1 MLVPLSQFCFAVTST
16 MAAASPLSSIKITLN
31 DGLQI
36 PAVGLGVF
44 KSEPGQE
51 TYNATLQ
58 ALKLGYRH
66 IDTAAL
72 YRNEADVGRAM
83 RDSGIP
89 RDQIW
94 VTSKLW
100 AMGCDR
106 DGYEYGLKQAQ
117 ESVRKLGTHMDL
129 YLIHSP
135 HQPQQRI
142 RMWLALEELQRK
154 GLVRSI
160 GVSNYGPHQLEE
172 LINSPQ
178 TTVVPSMNQIEVN
191 PFLLRNDIDEYCQSK
206 GIVIQAWAPLA
217 KATKLNHPLVSK
229 IAVAHG
235 VSSAQVMVRWSLQR
249 GYNPLPKSVKA
260 QRIAQN
266 GDVFGFELGEADMQ
280 QLNGLD
286 EHMALGWQPM
296 DGP

>member
-1 MLVPLSQFCFAVTST
+1 MVARFVFVAIST
-16 MAAASPLSSIKITLN
+16 MAAASPLSSVKIALN

-44 KSEPGQE
+44 KSQPGQE
-51 TYNATLQ
+51 TYNATLH

-89 RDQIW
+89 REDIW

-135 HQPQQRI
+135 HNPQQRI

-154 GLVRSI
+154 GVAKSI

-172 LINSPQ
+172 LINSRE
-178 TTVVPSMNQIEVN
+178 TTVIPSMNQIEVN

-229 IAVAHG
+229 IAANHG
-235 VSSAQVMVRWSLQR
+235 VTSAQVMVRWSLQR

-260 QRIAQN
+260 HRIAEN
-266 GDVFGFELGEADMQ
+266 ADVFGFELSAADMQ